1 MSNKKSKKN
10 ILSSK
15 NIRNLVMA
23 RLSVLSP
30 EIMISLGSEGS
41 FTRDNLIESV
51 ERGDRVGQKIAE
63 VELAWLRSFKDNISY
78 EVNCK

>member
-78 EVNCK
+78 EVNCN